1 MSQRRP
7 ECRARRRE
15 FIRTHHPDRGGDPAA
30 FVAGLADLDCAH
42 RHIGG
47 GAAGR
52 VLVYR
57 RRRLIIRMLLAV
69 RRRLRPGLPRVH

>member
-7 ECRARRRE
+7 ECWARRRE

-30 FVAGLADLDCAH
+30 FVAGLADLDLAH
-42 RHIGG
+42 RHIGD

-57 RRRLIIRMLLAV
+57 RRRLIIRVLLAV
-69 RRRLRPGLPRVH
+69 RRRLRPGPPRVH